1 MSLSPTKLDLI
12 RDKFVAILQ
21 HTEAIKVFIDKGRY
35 VRAKAYVDRQQKCCA
50 QGMALL
56 DILLNRKEKS

>member
-21 HTEAIKVFIDKGRY
+21 HTEAIKTFIDKGRY

-50 QGMALL
+50 QGMTLIDAMS
-56 DILLNRKEKS
+56 NKGGE